1 MARPRCPNG
10 TRKNRKTGICEKP
23 VIIQPRCKNGFR
35 RNRKSR
41 QCENKTLKKKPDM
54 RVIKRLSRK
63 KINSIIQNE
72 ISIRRDN
79 NMSPLQNNAKDKLKE
94 LRFPSNSYFKGIKTL
109 RDAINIS
116 TLHNAYPFEQESHI
130 EEEKQRIEKQRIEKQ
145 RIEKQRLEEQ
155 QRIEEEKQRL
165 EEQQRIEEE
174 KQRIEEEEKRIEEEK
189 QRIEEKR
196 IEEKRIEEKQ
206 RIEEEKRIEHKSI
219 SPKKTRNKSN
229 RLSSQLSKIKPK
241 KIQNIVI
248 PMKDN
253 YDDDMNESPKQ
264 KVTTPGKSPSNM
276 TFPVFE
282 EY

>member
-116 TLHNAYPFEQESHI
+116 TLHNAYPFEQES
-130 EEEKQRIEKQRIEKQ
+130 
-145 RIEKQRLEEQ
+145 
-155 QRIEEEKQRL
+155 RIEEQ
-165 EEQQRIEEE
+165 
-174 KQRIEEEEKRIEEEK
+174 
-189 QRIEEKR
+189 
-196 IEEKRIEEKQ
+196 Q

-229 RLSSQLSKIKPK
+229 RLSWQLSKIKPK

-248 PMKDN
+248 PMEDN
-253 YDDDMNESPKQ
+253 YDDDMNESPKN
-264 KVTTPGKSPSNM
+264 KVPTPGKSPSNM
-276 TFPVFE
+276 TSPIFE

>member
-116 TLHNAYPFEQESHI
+116 TLQNASPFEQES
-130 EEEKQRIEKQRIEKQ
+130 RI
-145 RIEKQRLEEQ
+145 EEQ
-155 QRIEEEKQRL
+155 QRIEEEKRI

-174 KQRIEEEEKRIEEEK
+174 KRIEEQQRIEDKQRIEEQQRIEDKRIEEE
-189 QRIEEKR
+189 Q
-196 IEEKRIEEKQ
+196 Q
-206 RIEEEKRIEHKSI
+206 RIEHKSI

-276 TFPVFE
+276 TSPIFE

>member
-116 TLHNAYPFEQESHI
+116 TLQNASPFEQES
-130 EEEKQRIEKQRIEKQ
+130 RI
-145 RIEKQRLEEQ
+145 EEQ
-155 QRIEEEKQRL
+155 QRIEEEKRI

-174 KQRIEEEEKRIEEEK
+174 KQRIE
-189 QRIEEKR
+189 
-196 IEEKRIEEKQ
+196 
-206 RIEEEKRIEHKSI
+206 HKSI
-219 SPKKTRNKSN
+219 SPKKTQNKSN

-248 PMKDN
+248 PMEDN

-276 TFPVFE
+276 TSPVFE

>member
-116 TLHNAYPFEQESHI
+116 TLHNAYPFEQES
-130 EEEKQRIEKQRIEKQ
+130 RI
-145 RIEKQRLEEQ
+145 EEQ
-155 QRIEEEKQRL
+155 QRIEEP
-165 EEQQRIEEE
+165 
-174 KQRIEEEEKRIEEEK
+174 

-196 IEEKRIEEKQ
+196 IEEKRIEEQQRIEDKQ
-206 RIEEEKRIEHKSI
+206 RIEEKQRIEHKSI
-219 SPKKTRNKSN
+219 SPKKTQNKSN

-276 TFPVFE
+276 TSPVFE

>member
-116 TLHNAYPFEQESHI
+116 TLHNASPFEQES
-130 EEEKQRIEKQRIEKQ
+130 RI
-145 RIEKQRLEEQ
+145 EEQ
-155 QRIEEEKQRL
+155 QRIEEEK
-165 EEQQRIEEE
+165 
-174 KQRIEEEEKRIEEEK
+174 
-189 QRIEEKR
+189 
-196 IEEKRIEEKQ
+196 RIEEKQ
-206 RIEEEKRIEHKSI
+206 RIEHKSI

-248 PMKDN
+248 PMEDN

-276 TFPVFE
+276 TSPVFE

>member
-116 TLHNAYPFEQESHI
+116 TLQNASPFEQES
-130 EEEKQRIEKQRIEKQ
+130 RI
-145 RIEKQRLEEQ
+145 EEQ
-155 QRIEEEKQRL
+155 QRIE
-165 EEQQRIEEE
+165 
-174 KQRIEEEEKRIEEEK
+174 
-189 QRIEEKR
+189 
-196 IEEKRIEEKQ
+196 EEKQ

-248 PMKDN
+248 PMEDN

-276 TFPVFE
+276 TSPVFE

>member
-116 TLHNAYPFEQESHI
+116 TLHNASPFEQES
-130 EEEKQRIEKQRIEKQ
+130 
-145 RIEKQRLEEQ
+145 
-155 QRIEEEKQRL
+155 RIEEQ
-165 EEQQRIEEE
+165 
-174 KQRIEEEEKRIEEEK
+174 
-189 QRIEEKR
+189 
-196 IEEKRIEEKQ
+196 Q

-219 SPKKTRNKSN
+219 SPKKTQNKSN

-248 PMKDN
+248 PMEDN

-276 TFPVFE
+276 TSPVFE